1 MRTRQ
6 IFAKVSNRSRA
17 ESGDASHEISRSMC
31 ESSSRHSCQIAR
43 GVWFVCLG
51 IPCHVTTSKPNTTA
65 VAPDIAG
72 RYRRGGWKVSNLRY
86 TVPFHIS
93 TERFGPSLEGRE
105 AWGWNTVVTGFDL
118 LVATGKKTNEMMG
131 NQALL
136 VHESDLRKPVKRRSF
151 VPIKRGSQI
160 LENYSSVISV
170 DREGSAV
177 TCGLSWHE
185 TSDEGNMVFRVPFL
199 MVCKEISECWE
210 LVSCVWVFCRNPK
223 CRLSCL
229 GKLSIISG
237 RRERTVEIAGSST
250 YMQVISFFLLT
261 IVYPVPNVTQALNS
275 QSCWH
280 LTHHERLELYVL
292 LLEYY
297 PIQFDPLHSSPGCT
311 IRFIMMSSS
320 FRISLLRLSLPG
332 AVSLPA
338 AARPSEPGGLPRVVD
353 VHVVLLQI
361 QSSLLYHCSFAC
373 RVSLEY

>member
-1 MRTRQ
+1 
-6 IFAKVSNRSRA
+6 
-17 ESGDASHEISRSMC
+17 
-31 ESSSRHSCQIAR
+31 
-43 GVWFVCLG
+43 
-51 IPCHVTTSKPNTTA
+51 
-65 VAPDIAG
+65 
-72 RYRRGGWKVSNLRY
+72 
-86 TVPFHIS
+86 
-93 TERFGPSLEGRE
+93 
-105 AWGWNTVVTGFDL
+105 VVTGFDL

-275 QSCWH
+275 QSC
-280 LTHHERLELYVL
+280 
-292 LLEYY
+292 
-297 PIQFDPLHSSPGCT
+297 
-311 IRFIMMSSS
+311 
-320 FRISLLRLSLPG
+320 
-332 AVSLPA
+332 
-338 AARPSEPGGLPRVVD
+338 
-353 VHVVLLQI
+353 
-361 QSSLLYHCSFAC
+361 
-373 RVSLEY
+373 